1 MSWMTFLGGA
11 RRMQKLQ
18 LRDYQQECLD
28 IIDKLEPGSYLI
40 QMATGC
46 GKTATFTNIKRKG
59 RVLVLAHREEL
70 ITQPVKYYDCSV
82 GIEMANYSSNGEE
95 VVIASVM
102 SLTHRL
108 EKFKKDEF
116 DMIIIDEAHH
126 SAATSYKKIINYFKP
141 RLLLGFTATPNRG
154 DKVRLDD
161 VFSKIIFQK
170 DLKWAIKNKYLTDI
184 DCIRVN
190 IGYDISKVSRRMG
203 DFAPGEL
210 EDVMN
215 TDLLNGAIKEAYEKH
230 AKGQTLI
237 FATSVSHAENIAKL
251 IPGAVAVTSNT
262 KNREE
267 LIRKFTNREIPVL
280 VNCMIF
286 TEGTDMPLVETVMI
300 ARPTSNSSLYTQMVG
315 RGLRLYP
322 GKEKLKLIDLVGTTG
337 KANLCTAPT
346 LIGIDLNT
354 VPVNKQDE
362 IQGDLFDLHDLV
374 QKISDVPESWI
385 KNIEYVNLWAKEQE
399 YDTHDVNYFKM
410 PNGDMV
416 VTIPKKRIVIPAQDE
431 LGETTIK
438 GQKMKMQ
445 EALDIVYTYLIENHS
460 EEQYIW
466 DVKKIK
472 RWGKSEATDKQK
484 NMIKRMY
491 KGNLNVSDLNKSE
504 ASLILNR
511 LMYKGA

>member
-1 MSWMTFLGGA
+1 
-11 RRMQKLQ
+11 
-18 LRDYQQECLD
+18 
-28 IIDKLEPGSYLI
+28 
-40 QMATGC
+40 
-46 GKTATFTNIKRKG
+46 
-59 RVLVLAHREEL
+59 
-70 ITQPVKYYDCSV
+70 
-82 GIEMANYSSNGEE
+82 
-95 VVIASVM
+95 
-102 SLTHRL
+102 
-108 EKFKKDEF
+108 
-116 DMIIIDEAHH
+116 
-126 SAATSYKKIINYFKP
+126 
-141 RLLLGFTATPNRG
+141 
-154 DKVRLDD
+154 
-161 VFSKIIFQK
+161 
-170 DLKWAIKNKYLTDI
+170 
-184 DCIRVN
+184 
-190 IGYDISKVSRRMG
+190 MG

-251 IPGAVAVTSNT
+251 IPGAVAVTAET

-346 LIGIDLNT
+346 LIGIDLNI
-354 VPVNKQDE
+354 VPANKQDE
-362 IQGDLFDLHDLV
+362 IQGDLFDLPEII

-385 KNIEYVNLWAKEQE
+385 RNIEYVNLWAKEQQ

-438 GQKMKMQ
+438 GKKMKMQ
-445 EALDIVYTYLIENHS
+445 EALDLVYSYLIENHS
-460 EEQYIW
+460 DEQYIW
-466 DVKKIK
+466 DTKKIK

-484 NMIKRMY
+484 NMNMLARI
-491 KGNLNVSDLNKSE
+491 
-504 ASLILNR
+504 LIHTL
-511 LMYKGA
+511 LVAMI